1 MFPFISWQLQ
11 VVIKLFSFSKKAKN
25 KARLV
30 LTGWEY
36 KKSLYFRF
44 CFYATIP
51 LQHKRVLPLICTSC
65 SVLHLCLLDCF
76 LFMSVCEIKSH
87 FWTVFFVLRY
97 VSFSKFFTVFFSL
110 FCDGA
115 WMTFCLLC
123 DLFFNHPVSS
133 FFLLGSCWAVRYLS
147 PFKIRFPFLT
157 SQVVLNCFY
166 VSYMGR
172 KTGDSICLCSLFL
185 CSADFADSDF
195 PDSVLTAC
203 GRALWITYWYFLNR
217 YLHFPAQGHLLKLSL
232 NCCMQ

>member
-1 MFPFISWQLQ
+1 MQLFPFSTNRFFLWFAHLAQFCIFASLIVFCSCQF
-11 VVIKLFSFSKKAKN
+11 V
-25 KARLV
+25 
-30 LTGWEY
+30 
-36 KKSLYFRF
+36 KSYPFFEL
-44 CFYATIP
+44 
-51 LQHKRVLPLICTSC
+51 S
-65 SVLHLCLLDCF
+65 F
-76 LFMSVCEIKSH
+76 LFWGMCH
-87 FWTVFFVLRY
+87 FQNSSQCSS
-97 VSFSKFFTVFFSL
+97 VSFVMEPEWHFACFVIFFLIILFPLSL
-110 FCDGA
+110 
-115 WMTFCLLC
+115 
-123 DLFFNHPVSS
+123 
-133 FFLLGSCWAVRYLS
+133 FLLGSCWAVRYLS

-232 NCCMQ
+232 NRCMQ